1 MSKRVFLFLAFLT
14 VLLVNAFPLYQAL
27 TCKGRLYYVNAY
39 DEAYYLQYDFSRE
52 NERLSRPGQYLVT
65 LAHEAGLSGGWI
77 NLLFDT
83 FFVTA
88 FLFLVRALFEA
99 AGYDDRRSN
108 MASILM
114 TLGPLLFLGSNPVVR
129 ILFDKSLSHGF
140 VSWLAVPEAP
150 YLPIVR
156 SPEPQ
161 FSILLAGLGSFF
173 ALKRQRLVYAVL
185 CLPLL
190 YSFVALPLAFVL
202 LALHLR
208 DQSAWLEKRP
218 ALCLA
223 ASFLSVALVQA
234 IYFRFL
240 VPDWIRQVLLVP
252 SRAPCLSLTFV
263 GAFAG
268 YLVLCR
274 EIPAKGRFLLLAAVF
289 APLAAEN
296 GQLVTGRYVDANN
309 VEQNFGVYAAALVLT
324 WAVLESTRLKRSA
337 WAVVGVLFL
346 LLLNSSAVFFKV
358 NYDNEKRLPL
368 DAELLGR
375 LRADSPH
382 VAIND
387 MTLAS
392 LASMV
397 LPKQPMTLF
406 SFAHTSPPVKNAD
419 LVQYL
424 CAKGQILRDEAR
436 RPQFEKVLGEM
447 DRWYRHENA
456 DFVLISG
463 GRRESYPVEHDM
475 DAVPADCR
483 PMTLHYVLS
492 K

>member
-1 MSKRVFLFLAFLT
+1 MSTRVFLFLAFLT
-14 VLLVNAFPLYQAL
+14 VLVIDAFPLYQAL
-27 TCKGRLYYVNAY
+27 TCEGRLYYVNAY
-39 DEAYYLQYDFSRE
+39 DEAYYLQYDFSQE

-77 NLLFDT
+77 NLVFDT

-88 FLFLVRALFEA
+88 FLFLVRALFKS

-129 ILFDKSLSHGF
+129 ILFDKSLAHGF

-173 ALKRQRLVYAVL
+173 ALKRRRLIYAFL
-185 CLPLL
+185 CVPFL
-190 YSFVALPLAFVL
+190 YSFIALPLAFVL
-202 LALHLR
+202 LALYLR
-208 DQSAWLEKRP
+208 DRSGWLEKRP
-218 ALCLA
+218 VLCLA
-223 ASFLSVALVQA
+223 ASFLAVALAQA
-234 IYFRFL
+234 IYFGFL

-252 SRAPCLSLTFV
+252 SRAPCLSFTFV

-268 YLVLCR
+268 YLVFRR
-274 EIPAKGRFLLLAAVF
+274 EIPARSRFLLLAVVF

-309 VEQNFGVYAAALVLT
+309 VEQNFGVYAVALVLT
-324 WAVLESTRLKRSA
+324 WAVLQSTRLERSA
-337 WAVVGVLFL
+337 WALVGVSVL
-346 LLLNSSAVFFKV
+346 LLLHSSEIYFEI
-358 NYDNEKRLPL
+358 NYSTQRRLPL
-368 DAELLGR
+368 DGDLLAQ

-387 MTLAS
+387 VALAS

-397 LPKQPMTLF
+397 FPRQPMTLL
-406 SFAHTSPPVKNAD
+406 SFAQTSPPVAKED
-419 LVQYL
+419 LERYL
-424 CAKGQILRDEAR
+424 CAKWQILGDATR
-436 RPQFEKVLGEM
+436 RPHFETALRQIDKG
-447 DRWYRHENA
+447 YRHESS

-463 GRRESYPVEHDM
+463 GRRTTYPVEHDM
-475 DAVPADCR
+475 GAVPVDCR
-483 PMTLHYVLS
+483 PMALHYVLS
-492 K
+492 R

>member
-1 MSKRVFLFLAFLT
+1 VSNRVFLFLAFLT

-27 TCKGRLYYVNAY
+27 TCEGRLYYVNAY
-39 DEAYYLQYDFSRE
+39 DEAYYLQYDFSQE
-52 NERLSRPGQYLVT
+52 NARLSRPGQYLVT
-65 LAHEAGLSGGWI
+65 FAHEAGLSGGWI
-77 NLLFDT
+77 NLVFDT
-83 FFVTA
+83 LFVTA
-88 FLFLVRALFEA
+88 FLWLVRALFKA
-99 AGYDDRRSN
+99 AGYDDKRSN

-114 TLGPLLFLGSNPVVR
+114 TLGPLLFLGSNPLVR

-173 ALKRQRLVYAVL
+173 ALKRERLVYVFL
-185 CLPLL
+185 CIPFL

-208 DQSAWLEKRP
+208 NQSAWLEEHP

-223 ASFLSVALVQA
+223 ASFLSVAVVQA
-234 IYFRFL
+234 IYFKFL
-240 VPDWIRQVLLVP
+240 VLDWIRQVLLVP
-252 SRAPCLSLTFV
+252 SRAPCLSFTFAA
-263 GAFAG
+263 AFAG

-274 EIPAKGRFLLLAAVF
+274 EMPAKKRFLLLAVVF

-309 VEQNFGVYAAALVLT
+309 FEQNFGVYSAALVLT

-337 WAVVGVLFL
+337 WAIVGVSFL
-346 LLLNSSAVFFKV
+346 LLLYSSEIYFEI
-358 NYDNEKRLPL
+358 NYGTQRRLPL
-368 DAELLGR
+368 DGELLGR
-375 LRADSPH
+375 LRTDSPH

-387 MTLAS
+387 VALAS

-397 LPKQPMTLF
+397 FPRQPMTLL
-406 SFAHTSPPVKNAD
+406 SFAQTSPPVAEED
-419 LVQYL
+419 LERYL
-424 CAKGQILRDEAR
+424 CAKRQILEDATR
-436 RPQFEKVLGEM
+436 RPQFEAALRQIDKG
-447 DRWYRHENA
+447 YRHESS

-463 GRRESYPVEHDM
+463 GRRTSYPVEHDM